1 MADLQA
7 IAGRDVAFY
16 VGADDSGPRIC
27 AQTKT
32 ITIGGE
38 PIDITQDCDG
48 AFRTLL
54 NTPASRS
61 LDLAIEGIIR
71 QDDWLLM
78 ALDPATTN
86 FLEQYAMVIPGV
98 GTITGDFFLGNFEL
112 GAPAA
117 EAVTF
122 SATVQSSGA
131 WVFTPETSA

>member
-16 VGADDSGPRIC
+16 VGADSTGPRIC

-54 NTPASRS
+54 NQPATRS
-61 LDLAIEGIIR
+61 LDMSIEGIIR

-86 FLEQYAMVIPGV
+86 FLEQYTMVIPGV
-98 GTITGDFFLGNFEL
+98 GSITGDFFLGNFEL
-112 GAPAA
+112 GAPSNT
-117 EAVTF
+117 AVTF
-122 SATVQSSGA
+122 TATVQSSGA
-131 WVFTPETSA
+131 WAFTPEGS